1 MRILIVDDSA
11 PTRRFIQRVAELT
24 GLPFH
29 FYAEA
34 SNGAEALDQ
43 MASDDFDLVLIDV
56 NMPVMNGE
64 EFLRALRAKPGYEH
78 VPVVAIS
85 TDATVDRI
93 SRMRSLGAN
102 GYITKPFT
110 PEALRDQLERVLRTG
125 GHHIEEPASTAGGS
139 VEELLRV
146 SARHVL
152 ETMFFSSVEG
162 ELPPQSVDHG
172 LSAWITFSGSI
183 SGRFALVLSP
193 DAASN
198 VANNFLG
205 LTGAAVDATEEGQVV
220 RELANMV
227 CGRFLSRFAPD
238 GHFDLGPGLALPGDS
253 FVAFAQQ
260 LSGNEPAAQAAIRL
274 DVGQAN
280 MILSLESGATCQFR
294 QGMSVAG
301 SGLGVTHSAERLSG

>member
-29 FYAEA
+29 HYAEA
-34 SNGAEALDQ
+34 ANGAEALDHL
-43 MASDDFDLVLIDV
+43 ASDDFDMVLIDI

-64 EFLRALRAKPGYEH
+64 EFLKVLRGLPGYETI
-78 VPVVAIS
+78 PVVAIS

-93 SRMRSLGAN
+93 SRMRTLGAN

-110 PEALRDQLERVLRTG
+110 PEALRDQLERVLRVG
-125 GHHIEEPASTAGGS
+125 GHHIEAPAQVVGGS
-139 VEELLRV
+139 VEELLRG

-152 ETMFFSSVEG
+152 ETMFFSTVDG
-162 ELPPQSVDHG
+162 DLPPESVDCG

-183 SGRFALVLSP
+183 AGRFALVLSA
-193 DAASN
+193 DAAAN

-205 LTGAAVDATEEGQVV
+205 LTGEAVDAHQQGQVV

-227 CGRFLSRFAPD
+227 CGRFLSRFAPH
-238 GHFDLGPGLALPGDS
+238 GHFDLSAGMALPGES

-260 LSGNEPAAQAAIRL
+260 LSGEEPSAQAAVRL
-274 DVGQAN
+274 DIGAAN
-280 MILSLESGATCQFR
+280 MILSLESGTLCDWREA
-294 QGMSVAG
+294 A
-301 SGLGVTHSAERLSG
+301 